1 MALAHQ
7 SRGQLGGCCE
17 VNSPAWAGGF
27 EMTLCGCGDPGQR
40 RPPAWRPPALAPRH
54 PKGLANASPWHL
66 RQPVGFPR
74 MGSLHSPLSHKGYG
88 SREILALG
96 LLTPNPSWKESK
108 DVSNCFLRAKNP
120 SHIRVSLR
128 AWEGTDRRDRQTG
141 RLWEGAGRAAGRVGL
156 LSLGPV
162 GIRLKC

>member
-1 MALAHQ
+1 MAVGIQARDAHLPGGPQ
-7 SRGQLGGCCE
+7 PWPRGT
-17 VNSPAWAGGF
+17 PKAWQTRA
-27 EMTLCGCGDPGQR
+27 PGTSASQWDSQEWVR
-40 RPPAWRPPALAPRH
+40 SALP
-54 PKGLANASPWHL
+54 
-66 RQPVGFPR
+66 
-74 MGSLHSPLSHKGYG
+74 SHTSCG